1 MLQRFWIPITT
12 QFFPESAS
20 VPAPAVTLPLSLI
33 ARYLPDCA
41 WPRSP
46 INVVHHTPASTGRPN
61 KEVPRSVSTN
71 STERTAP
78 VTIGTGIPVFAG
90 HNDTLLDLPLTGR
103 SFFERSDQG
112 HLDLPRAREGS
123 LGGGFFAV
131 FIRDPEVVTDMPA
144 PAVPADPDDTTAI
157 AARMS
162 GRYSDPDRLPQPMG
176 LDYAQREAMR
186 TVARLF
192 RLEAESAGAAKVVR
206 TAGELRQCLEQG
218 TFAMELHFEGAEA
231 IDPDFDALDVYY
243 QAGLRSLGITWS
255 RPNRFGYGVP
265 FQFPGSPDTGP
276 GLTNLGKALV
286 RECNRLGIMIDLSH
300 LNEAGF
306 WDVAAISEAP
316 LVATHSNVH
325 AICASTRNLTERQ
338 LDAIRDSEGMVGLN
352 FNCGFLHPEGN
363 RGSDLELGVMVD
375 HLDALVERLGDDKVG
390 LGSDF
395 DGATMPEGIRD
406 VSLLPNLI
414 EAMRERDYDDA
425 TIRKIAYGNWL
436 RVMEKTWGA

>member
-61 KEVPRSVSTN
+61 KEVPRSVSTI
-71 STERTAP
+71 STERSAP
-78 VTIGTGIPVFAG
+78 VTIATGIPVFDG

-144 PAVPADPDDTTAI
+144 PAVPTDTDDRPAVVMGL
-157 AARMS
+157 A
-162 GRYSDPDRLPQPMG
+162 GRYSDPDRLPPPMA

-186 TVARLF
+186 AVARLF
-192 RLEAESAGAAKVVR
+192 RLEAESASAAKVVR
-206 TAGELRQCLEQG
+206 TAAELRQCLENG

-231 IDPDFDALDVYY
+231 IDPEFDALEVYY

-265 FQFPGSPDTGP
+265 FQFPASPDTGP
-276 GLTNLGKALV
+276 GLTDLGKALV
-286 RECNRLGIMIDLSH
+286 RECNRLGIMVDLSH

-338 LDAIRDSEGMVGLN
+338 LDAIRASEGIVGLN

-363 RGSDLELGVMVD
+363 RGSDLDLGCMVD
-375 HLDALVERLGDDKVG
+375 HLDALIERLGDDKVG

-414 EAMRERDYDDA
+414 EAMRARGYDDA

-436 RVMEKTWGA
+436 RVMEQTWGA

>member
-12 QFFPESAS
+12 QFYPESAS
-20 VPAPAVTLPLSLI
+20 VPVPAVPLPLSLI
-33 ARYLPDCA
+33 ARFLPDRACRA
-41 WPRSP
+41 LAV
-46 INVVHHTPASTGRPN
+46 NVMHHTRASTGRPN
-61 KEVPRSVSTN
+61 QEVPRPVPTIA
-71 STERTAP
+71 TERSTP
-78 VTIGTGIPVFAG
+78 VTIATGIPVFDG

-112 HLDLPRAREGS
+112 HLDRPRAREGS

-131 FIRDPEVVTDMPA
+131 FIRDPQVVADMPA
-144 PAVPADPDDTTAI
+144 PAAAVDADPSDTTAV

-162 GRYSDPDRLPQPMG
+162 GRYSDPDRLPPPMA
-176 LDYAQREAMR
+176 LDYAQREAMSA
-186 TVARLF
+186 VARLF
-192 RLEAESAGAAKVVR
+192 RLEAESGGTARVVR
-206 TAGELRQCLEQG
+206 TAAELQQCLENG

-231 IDPDFDALDVYY
+231 IDPEFDALEVYY

-265 FQFPGSPDTGP
+265 FQFPASPDTGP
-276 GLTNLGKALV
+276 GLTDLGKALV

-306 WDVAAISEAP
+306 WDVAAISDAP

-338 LDAIRDSEGMVGLN
+338 LDAL
-352 FNCGFLHPEGN
+352 L
-363 RGSDLELGVMVD
+363 
-375 HLDALVERLGDDKVG
+375 ERLGDDKVG

-395 DGATMPEGIRD
+395 DGATMPEGVRD

-414 EAMRERDYDDA
+414 EAMRVRGYDDA

>member
-1 MLQRFWIPITT
+1 MLQRFWIPMTT

-20 VPAPAVTLPLSLI
+20 VPVPAVPLPLSLM
-33 ARYLPDCA
+33 ARFLLDRA
-41 WPRSP
+41 WPRSATD
-46 INVVHHTPASTGRPN
+46 VVHHTRASTDRPN
-61 KEVPRSVSTN
+61 QEVPRPVSTI
-71 STERTAP
+71 STERSAP
-78 VTIGTGIPVFAG
+78 VTIATGIPVFDG

-103 SFFERSDQG
+103 SFFERSEQG

-131 FIRDPEVVTDMPA
+131 FIRDPEFVMDVPA
-144 PAVPADPDDTTAI
+144 PAVAAGIDADDRPAVVMGLA
-157 AARMS
+157 
-162 GRYSDPDRLPQPMG
+162 GRYSDPDRLPPQMA

-186 TVARLF
+186 AVARLF

-206 TAGELRQCLEQG
+206 TAAELRQCLGDG

-231 IDPDFDALDVYY
+231 IDPEFDALEVYY

-265 FQFPGSPDTGP
+265 FQFPASPDTGP
-276 GLTNLGKALV
+276 GLTDLGKALV

-306 WDVAAISEAP
+306 WDVAAISDAP

-338 LDAIRDSEGMVGLN
+338 LDAL
-352 FNCGFLHPEGN
+352 L
-363 RGSDLELGVMVD
+363 
-375 HLDALVERLGDDKVG
+375 ERLGDDKVG

-395 DGATMPEGIRD
+395 DGATMPEGVRD

-414 EAMRERDYDDA
+414 EAMRVRGYDDA

>member
-1 MLQRFWIPITT
+1 MSTIT
-12 QFFPESAS
+12 S
-20 VPAPAVTLPLSLI
+20 
-33 ARYLPDCA
+33 D
-41 WPRSP
+41 
-46 INVVHHTPASTGRPN
+46 RP
-61 KEVPRSVSTN
+61 
-71 STERTAP
+71 AP
-78 VTIGTGIPVFAG
+78 VTIATGIPVFDG

-131 FIRDPEVVTDMPA
+131 FIRDPEVVTEMPA
-144 PAVPADPDDTTAI
+144 LAVTADAGAADTTAL

-162 GRYSDPDRLPQPMG
+162 SRYADPDSLPPPMA

-186 TVARLF
+186 AVARLF

-206 TAGELRQCLEQG
+206 TAAELRQCLEDG

-231 IDPDFDALDVYY
+231 IDPELDALEVYY

-265 FQFPGSPDTGP
+265 FQFPASPDTGP
-276 GLTNLGKALV
+276 GLTDLGKTLV

-306 WDVAAISEAP
+306 WDVAAISDAP

-338 LDAIRDSEGMVGLN
+338 LDAIRDSGGMVGLN

-363 RGSDLELGVMVD
+363 RGSDLDLGCMVD

-395 DGATMPEGIRD
+395 DGATMPEGVRD

-414 EAMRERDYDDA
+414 EAMRARGYDDA

-436 RVMEKTWGA
+436 RVMEQTWGA